1 MKNNIMKSMKLIGLS
16 LVIMAGALMSVRGGE
31 FRTDINPA
39 LKYYLAFTMA
49 PDLPPADRDF
59 LFNTDWRGQKL
70 PDRFG
75 ELVGRYDQEFVMVRE
90 AAQATVPCDWG
101 IDWSKGPGTLLPH
114 LARAKAVAVAARL
127 RAMWDLQQGKQAEAR
142 DDLLAAFVMGRN
154 TSRDGSLISVLVQI
168 AMENIVCSTVAENYY
183 RFSPETLK
191 QLADGMDGAPARGT
205 MAAAM
210 AFEKSCFH
218 GWLLNRILQMQKEN
232 PGDDAKV
239 MEMVRQVFDYEGGDS
254 GQKEPS
260 PWPKILA
267 ASGGTSEGV
276 IKLLRDMETY
286 YDRITAIMSVP
297 VSNYEDQIKQF
308 DAEVQSSPNPLVS
321 LLLPALEKAR
331 AKEFVI
337 QANLAMVRAA
347 VEYKL
352 QGDAGLQSVTDPCGA
367 GPFALERFVFEG
379 VDRGFELKSA
389 YAGPGY
395 SKVMIFVEKEGP
407 PFNVT
412 GMKVGQAPSK

>member
-1 MKNNIMKSMKLIGLS
+1 
-16 LVIMAGALMSVRGGE
+16 MAASACTGARGGE

-39 LKYYLAFTMA
+39 LKYYLGFTIA
-49 PDLPPADRDF
+49 PDFAPADRAF
-59 LFNTDWRGQKL
+59 LFDTDWRGQKL
-70 PDRFG
+70 PARFG
-75 ELVGRYDQEFVMVRE
+75 ELVGQYDQEFVMVRE
-90 AAQATVPCDWG
+90 AAQAKAPCDWG

-114 LARAKAVAVAARL
+114 LARAKAVAQAARL
-127 RAMWDLQQGKQAEAR
+127 RCMWDLQQGKQAEAR
-142 DDLLAAFVMGRN
+142 DDLLAAFAMGRN

-168 AMENIVCSTVAENYY
+168 AMESIVCSTVAENYY

-191 QLADGMDGAPARGT
+191 QLAEGMDAAPARGT

-218 GWLLNRILQMQKEN
+218 GWLLNRILELQKEN
-232 PGDDAKV
+232 PGNDAKA
-239 MEMVRQVFDYEGGDS
+239 MEMVRSVFDYEGGDS

-276 IKLLRDMETY
+276 VKLLRDMETF

-297 VSNYEDQIKQF
+297 VSSYEEQIKQF
-308 DAEVQSSPNPLVS
+308 DADVQSSPNPLVAA
-321 LLLPALEKAR
+321 LLPALEKAR
-331 AKEFVI
+331 TKEFTV
-337 QANLAMVRAA
+337 QAALAMVRAA

-352 QGDAGLQSVTDPCGA
+352 HGDAGLQSVTDPCGT
-367 GPFALERFVFEG
+367 GPFGFQRFVFEG

-389 YAGPGY
+389 YDGRGY
-395 SKVMIFVEKEGP
+395 PEVLIFVEKEGP
-407 PFNVT
+407 PFNVI
-412 GMKVGQAPSK
+412 GMRAGLAPSK